1 MREMI
6 KLAHSK
12 PSADATYGSYS
23 LCCKFQLINANL
35 IQTQIRSGL
44 EFMSQQVLNEGDH
57 FLIYFY
63 PHQPRGIG
71 SLLIHVSK

>member
-1 MREMI
+1 MQEKI

-12 PSADATYGSYS
+12 PNADVNYGSYS

-44 EFMSQQVLNEGDH
+44 EFMSQQVLNEGDD
-57 FLIYFY
+57 FLYLSTTRTN
-63 PHQPRGIG
+63 PEESGHR
-71 SLLIHVSK
+71 